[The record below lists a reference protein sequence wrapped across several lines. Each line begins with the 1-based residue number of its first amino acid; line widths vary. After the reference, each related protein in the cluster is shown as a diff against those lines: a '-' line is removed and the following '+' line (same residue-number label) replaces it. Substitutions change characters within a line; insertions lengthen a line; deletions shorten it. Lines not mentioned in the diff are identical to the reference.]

1 MNPGF
6 NTRVVNW
13 LKSFLSDRVQIVSY
27 QNELSKPASI
37 NQGVPQWMVLGP
49 PSFNMSFD
57 DLKCLYE
64 NACLVKF
71 ADDNNNPVIGVRGL
85 DDPGQIIIE
94 RIFKWCMDHNFI
106 VNTLKLTMRF
116 NFKKKVPFI

>member
-1 MNPGF
+1 
-6 NTRVVNW
+6 
-13 LKSFLSDRVQIVSY
+13 
-27 QNELSKPASI
+27 
-37 NQGVPQWMVLGP
+37 
-49 PSFNMSFD
+49 MSFD
-57 DLKCLYE
+57 DSKCLYK

-94 RIFKWCMDHNFI
+94 GIFKWCIDHNFI

-116 NFKKKVPFI
+116 NFKKKYPSSDQISKAYRWLKIRKFGNYYRQQVNFSTTCIQDNQ